1 MVQQSSRLEMTRVKI
16 KALLFAVFLVGVPR
30 VVTFEDGS
38 VDSGPVASK
47 LPKALGDE
55 RVPYAACVSGHYHSC
70 EINEISE
77 DFVFPPAK

>member
-1 MVQQSSRLEMTRVKI
+1 M
-16 KALLFAVFLVGVPR
+16 
-30 VVTFEDGS
+30 VTFEDGS

>member
-1 MVQQSSRLEMTRVKI
+1 MV
-16 KALLFAVFLVGVPR
+16 A
-30 VVTFEDGS
+30 FEDGS

-55 RVPYAACVSGHYHSC
+55 RVPYAAWVSGHYHRC

-77 DFVFPPAK
+77 DFVLPLAK

>member
-1 MVQQSSRLEMTRVKI
+1 MMRVKI
-16 KALLFAVFLVGVPR
+16 KSLLFTVFLVGELR
-30 VVTFEDGS
+30 VVAFEDGL
-38 VDSGPVASK
+38 VDSGPVAFK

>member
-1 MVQQSSRLEMTRVKI
+1 MKI
-16 KALLFAVFLVGVPR
+16 KSLLFTVFLVGVAA
-30 VVTFEDGS
+30 FEGGS

-77 DFVFPPAK
+77 DFVLPPAK